1 MRAAF
6 QFFNFVHLQKARKQ
20 MTVKDLKQKLI
31 RRIDQSE
38 NRELLEEIYRLIANE
53 ETDENL
59 YELSEDQIR
68 AVEEG
73 QLQYKE
79 GEFLTSDQADKDVD
93 EWLGK

>member
-1 MRAAF
+1 
-6 QFFNFVHLQKARKQ
+6 

-38 NRELLEEIYRLIANE
+38 NSELLEEMYRIIADE
-53 ETDENL
+53 ESDGNL

-68 AVEEG
+68 AVEEA

-79 GEFLTSDQADKDVD
+79 GKILTSDQADKDT
-93 EWLGK
+93 EKWLGE

>member
-1 MRAAF
+1 
-6 QFFNFVHLQKARKQ
+6 

-38 NRELLEEIYRLIANE
+38 NSELLEEMYRLIANE

>member
-1 MRAAF
+1 
-6 QFFNFVHLQKARKQ
+6 

-38 NRELLEEIYRLIANE
+38 NSELLEEMYRIIANE
-53 ETDENL
+53 EADGSL

-68 AVEEG
+68 TVEEA

-79 GEFLTSDQADKDVD
+79 GKFLTSDKADKDVD
-93 EWLGK
+93 EWLGE

>member
-1 MRAAF
+1 
-6 QFFNFVHLQKARKQ
+6 

-38 NRELLEEIYRLIANE
+38 NSELLEEMYRIIADE
-53 ETDENL
+53 ESDDSL

-68 AVEEG
+68 AVEEA

-79 GEFLTSDQADKDVD
+79 GKFLTSDQADKDVD
-93 EWLGK
+93 EWLI

>member
-1 MRAAF
+1 
-6 QFFNFVHLQKARKQ
+6 

-38 NRELLEEIYRLIANE
+38 NSELLEEMYRLIANE
-53 ETDENL
+53 ESNENL
-59 YELSEDQIR
+59 YELSKDQIR

>member
-1 MRAAF
+1 
-6 QFFNFVHLQKARKQ
+6 

-38 NRELLEEIYRLIANE
+38 NSELLEEMYRIIADE
-53 ETDENL
+53 ESDGSL
-59 YELSEDQIR
+59 YELLEDQIR

-79 GEFLTSDQADKDVD
+79 GKFLTSDQADKDVD

>member
-1 MRAAF
+1 
-6 QFFNFVHLQKARKQ
+6 

-38 NRELLEEIYRLIANE
+38 NSELLEEMYRLIANE
-53 ETDENL
+53 ESNENL